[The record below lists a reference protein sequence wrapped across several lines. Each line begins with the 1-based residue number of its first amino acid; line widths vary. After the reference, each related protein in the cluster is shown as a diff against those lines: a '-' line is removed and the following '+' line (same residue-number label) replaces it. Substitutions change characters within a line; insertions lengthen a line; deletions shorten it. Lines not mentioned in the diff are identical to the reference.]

1 MIDIGRELLQWI
13 VYEQTH
19 AVWLFAG
26 GWMRFGEINARFEN
40 AGVDCGRL
48 AERIDI
54 RRAAMR
60 SGFLLR
66 REWFVFE
73 KI

>member
-1 MIDIGRELLQWI
+1 
-13 VYEQTH
+13 
-19 AVWLFAG
+19 
-26 GWMRFGEINARFEN
+26 
-40 AGVDCGRL
+40 L

-73 KI
+73 KIWIDSFDFRWIKIPRVDVFAE